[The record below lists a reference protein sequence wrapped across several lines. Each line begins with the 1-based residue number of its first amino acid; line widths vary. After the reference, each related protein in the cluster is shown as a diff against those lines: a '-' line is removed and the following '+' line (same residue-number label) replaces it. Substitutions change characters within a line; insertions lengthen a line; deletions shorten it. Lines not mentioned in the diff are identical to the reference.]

1 MKNKNWSYRS
11 DRTYLILGCGVILAA
26 KTGRS
31 AVSVRTLLTA
41 LPLILFCVSPVFAQ
55 GAPGAP
61 AIDTSAN
68 AERIR
73 QQQMSSREYQLRN
86 FGKPSNA
93 PMDRRQIEALM
104 TQTAE
109 DFDRILT
116 LHNEI
121 ARALASKNDLDYH
134 FVSDATAEIK
144 KRASRVQSSLA
155 LHLSAKEVV
164 DLEKAQAA
172 KDLPMKDELIQLCN
186 QIRNFVTNPSIANPN
201 TINAEQMTKAR
212 KDLQTVIQL
221 SARIKK
227 DADKLSH

>member
-1 MKNKNWSYRS
+1 MVKQVATAPCT
-11 DRTYLILGCGVILAA
+11 DPIQVILAE
-26 KTGRS
+26 KTGRFV
-31 AVSVRTLLTA
+31 VSVRTLLTA
-41 LPLILFCVSPVFAQ
+41 LPLIIFCVSPVFAQ
-55 GAPGAP
+55 SP
-61 AIDTSAN
+61 AGGGPPSIDSSAN

-86 FGKPSNA
+86 FGTESNA
-93 PMDRRQIEALM
+93 PKDRRQLEALM

-121 ARALASKNDLDYH
+121 ARALASNNELDYR

-155 LHLSAKEVV
+155 LRLHPEETV
-164 DLEKAQAA
+164 DLEKAPSETQ
-172 KDLPMKDELIQLCN
+172 PMKDELIKLCH
-186 QIRNFVTNPSIANPN
+186 QIRSFVTNPSIANPN

-212 KDLQTVIQL
+212 KDLETVIQL

-227 DADKLSH
+227 DADKLSRR